1 VVSAA
6 ADNEAVLVMVSDP
19 SREPVAADDDGNTFA
34 ALRQQGLQQLQ
45 AGRFADAIEL
55 FGRARVLN
63 PADAQTQLNLGI
75 ALQGAKR
82 HAEALDHF
90 GQLQRSLPNAPAPF
104 LHATASLLALG
115 KADAAVA
122 AASDARRLAPQLP
135 QALYTHGLALL
146 AAKKPAEAEQA
157 FAAALERAPAWADAW
172 VNCGAAR
179 YRQGAIEG
187 AKAATQE
194 ALRHA
199 PNHPAATAN
208 LQALMRVSSKTEATA
223 AAQADPGKPHNASS
237 SPDAQHASDSDQ
249 KASAG
254 GDAKLSTW
262 IPDNPV
268 ISLGLA
274 VEYLRKKPAFARLPF
289 GEWSQVLVGQINR
302 GHFCFVINEQRQI
315 RGFFGWALT
324 SERLAEEWV
333 ENRSGLRDE
342 DCRGGDC
349 VIFNA
354 WAAESFRAHRF
365 MVDTGRKVIEG
376 KRTLYFKRHYRDGR
390 TRPVRLAATD
400 FVANHL
406 ARAVARDGDPGSDP
420 SSGQRDDD
428 VVGDLQSTVGRQS

>member
-1 VVSAA
+1 MVSKPTGEPAI
-6 ADNEAVLVMVSDP
+6 ADN
-19 SREPVAADDDGNTFA
+19 AASA

-45 AGRFADAIEL
+45 AGSFVEAIEL
-55 FGRARVLN
+55 LGRALALN

-90 GQLQRSLPNAPAPF
+90 SQLQQSLPQAPAPF
-104 LHATASLLALG
+104 LHAAVSLLALG
-115 KADAAVA
+115 KTGVAVA
-122 AASDARRLAPQLP
+122 AASEARSRAPQLP

-146 AAKKPAEAEQA
+146 AAKKPTQAEQA
-157 FAAALERAPAWADAW
+157 FMAALERAPAWADAW
-172 VNCGAAR
+172 INCGAAR
-179 YRQGAIEG
+179 FEG
-187 AKAATQE
+187 AKAAMQE

-199 PNHPAATAN
+199 PGHPAATAN
-208 LQALMRVSSKTEATA
+208 LRALMRVNSKTEGTTA
-223 AAQADPGKPHNASS
+223 VQTGDSRSGKPSPGADAETESSSDRKADGADP
-237 SPDAQHASDSDQ
+237 
-249 KASAG
+249 
-254 GDAKLSTW
+254 KLSPW

-302 GHFCFVINEQRQI
+302 GHFCFVVDPQRQI

-324 SERLAEEWV
+324 SEGLAEEWV
-333 ENRSGLRDE
+333 EGRSGLRDE

-376 KRTLYFKRHYRDGR
+376 KRTLYFKRHYPDGR
-390 TRPVRLAATD
+390 SRPVRLAATD
-400 FVANHL
+400 FVASHL
-406 ARAVARDGDPGSDP
+406 ARALARDSDP
-420 SSGQRDDD
+420 DSAIGAKKDTDAKL
-428 VVGDLQSTVGRQS
+428 G